1 MFYCLTPEGIWGHSP
16 STDMINDTYLNL
28 IVNSSIFFANNPMP
42 LKLAQKIICTAV
54 FTGRSHLL
62 LPSFIFLFVK
72 WLKCQGTTLQVWESR
87 WLRWL
92 CSFVFCTLFA
102 TLELW
107 LNWNSDMH
115 NLIIKFKGRHVFA
128 IGFL

>member
-42 LKLAQKIICTAV
+42 LKLAKNNLHCS
-54 FTGRSHLL
+54 FHRKKPPSLL
-62 LPSFIFLFVK
+62 SFIFLFVK